1 MTQKKECKICN
12 NKLYQFI
19 DHTARCTSCG
29 VLLFYPYPDEKK
41 IENVKLSEEQNY
53 EWYENSFVRKLEGFK
68 DIISFVFKKS
78 SQKEYKIL
86 DYGGSSGQFA
96 LIFKSVFPKAD
107 VFITDINDNSLFKEY
122 SIMNKQIKFNN
133 FNNDINKFDVIF
145 LNDVYEHVSDPVNLI
160 EILEKK
166 LNDDGLIFIDTPR
179 QFWIY
184 PFFKLFNKYIYRK
197 ILRGTVSGAHLQI
210 WNEKSF
216 KVSLR
221 NTKLKIFKKKY
232 YTELTQDPEY
242 YVRGMT
248 INNKFLKRIIIFGVS
263 ILLFTFKNKIF
274 VILKK

>member
-1 MTQKKECKICN
+1 MK
-12 NKLYQFI
+12 
-19 DHTARCTSCG
+19 
-29 VLLFYPYPDEKK
+29 KK